1 LTFSYAKLDK
11 LTELENFLSNTNSA
25 DCQKVGDRCFN
36 SRLYEAAKKFYI
48 IVKNNSKIASC
59 LIQLKEFSQAIDYA
73 KKANTPKTWKEV
85 CMACV
90 AAQEYKLANTAA
102 MNIIIHPDE
111 LEGLIKHYESLGVT
125 NEMIILL

>member
-1 LTFSYAKLDK
+1 M
-11 LTELENFLSNTNSA
+11 
-25 DCQKVGDRCFN
+25 GDRCFN
-36 SRLYEAAKKFYI
+36 ARLFEAAKKFYI

-111 LEGLIKHYESLGVT
+111 LEGLIRHYESLGVT